1 MTTRRQALRQL
12 ALLASISGSPL
23 AMGAAAPRRIGILS
37 EASAEASK
45 DTLFWEPAF
54 WELMAKRGWI
64 VGQNVVVERA
74 LADTRSDRL
83 PRLAEELVRKRVD
96 LILCVGD
103 QEAMVAAARATRT
116 IPILVFEVLDPVEQG
131 LVESFARPGRNVTGI
146 CLSRGPD
153 LAMKRLEYLRT
164 IVPSARRLC
173 WLWGHDTSVAT
184 RVDGSRYDLAASLA
198 SAAQKMQFETR
209 IYRVTGASDIDKALA
224 DAVTWQAQALTTSGF
239 PLFLARREVARF
251 ALGQRWPS
259 AFAVAEFVEA
269 GGLLSY
275 GVPDSETELLT
286 VRWIEY
292 IDRVLRG
299 AKPADMPVIGADRY
313 ELQINMK
320 TAEALGL
327 SIPPSIL
334 SRADGLV
341 R

>member
-12 ALLASISGSPL
+12 ALLASSSGLPFAL
-23 AMGAAAPRRIGILS
+23 GAGAPKRVGILS

-45 DTLFWEPAF
+45 DTLIWESEF
-54 WELMAKRGWI
+54 WELMAQRGWI

-74 LADTRSDRL
+74 FADTKSDRL

-96 LILCVGD
+96 VILCLGD

-116 IPILVFEVLDPVEQG
+116 IPIVVFEVLDPVEQG
-131 LVESFARPGRNVTGI
+131 LVESFAHPGRNVTGI

-153 LAMKRLEYLRT
+153 LALKRLQYLRT
-164 IVPSARRLC
+164 IVPSAKRLC
-173 WLWGHDTSVAT
+173 WLWGHDTSLAT
-184 RVDGSRYDLAASLA
+184 RVDGSRYDVAASLA
-198 SAAQKMQFETR
+198 TAAQKMEFETR

-224 DAVTWQAQALTTSGF
+224 DAATWQAQALTTSGF

-251 ALGQRWPS
+251 ALRQRLPS
-259 AFAVAEFVEA
+259 AFAVVEFVQA

-275 GVPDSETELLT
+275 GVPDSETQLLT
-286 VRWIEY
+286 LRWIEY

-299 AKPADMPVIGADRY
+299 ANPADMPVIGADRY

-320 TAEALGL
+320 TAETLGL
-327 SIPPSIL
+327 SIPQSIL